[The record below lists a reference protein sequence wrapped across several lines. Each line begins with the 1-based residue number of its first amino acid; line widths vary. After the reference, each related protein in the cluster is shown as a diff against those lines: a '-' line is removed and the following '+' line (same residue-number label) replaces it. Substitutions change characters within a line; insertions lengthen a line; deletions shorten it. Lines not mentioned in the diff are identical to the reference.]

1 MDGAQ
6 MSSPAWSE
14 EVNQAKKTALLAW
27 VEETGIKLVQIN
39 GQRKYGGPPPGWTG
53 SVPPPGSEIFIGK
66 IPQDIYEDKL
76 IPLFQSVGRLY
87 EFRLMMTFSGL
98 NRGFAY
104 AKYANRRSAQDAI
117 AVLNAFEIQAGHP
130 ILVCRSTDKCELSI
144 DGLSLS
150 VREGHLIPMLQELTA
165 GVLSVSLHPSPFRRE
180 RQLAE
185 VKYSS
190 HQAAAI
196 ARKALVE
203 GSLCLCGDDIEV
215 DWLKPNIKQELH
227 SASVQGFPE
236 IPPSNFP
243 HRDVPYKAPSGP
255 VQPAV
260 GSVLDYLNLQCKE
273 RQLGLPVFLT
283 KCMQKNPE
291 GWLQFWYQVVIPKY
305 PSPFSGFIWIK
316 PERSGLEA
324 HEKAKNAVAL
334 QLLKALGKCP
344 CTTSSWKQ
352 CFRFAEGSKETLG
365 CLQASQMVSK
375 AREIFS

>member
-1 MDGAQ
+1 M

-14 EVNQAKKTALLAW
+14 EVNQAKKNALLAW

-53 SVPPPGSEIFIGK
+53 AVPPPGSEIFIGK

-104 AKYANRRSAQDAI
+104 AKYANRRGAQDAI
-117 AVLNAFEIQAGHP
+117 AALNSFEIQAGHP

-144 DGLSLS
+144 DGLSLC
-150 VREGHLIPMLQELTA
+150 VREGHLLPMLQELTA

-227 SASVQGFPE
+227 SASVRGFPE
-236 IPPSNFP
+236 IPPSSFP
-243 HRDVPYKAPSGP
+243 HRDAPYEAPSGP

-283 KCMQKNPE
+283 KCMQKNRE

-316 PERSGLEA
+316 PERSGLGA

-334 QLLKALGKCP
+334 QLLKALGCP
-344 CTTSSWKQ
+344 
-352 CFRFAEGSKETLG
+352 
-365 CLQASQMVSK
+365 MV
-375 AREIFS
+375 